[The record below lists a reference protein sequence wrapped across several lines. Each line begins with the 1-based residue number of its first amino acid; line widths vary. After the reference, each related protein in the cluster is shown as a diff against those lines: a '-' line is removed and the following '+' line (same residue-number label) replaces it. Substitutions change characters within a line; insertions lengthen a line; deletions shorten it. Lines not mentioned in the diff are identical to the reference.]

1 MTTILHSNLEADL
14 READRIEGIV
24 RTTLVDMATIQNVPG
39 AVLYLGDVAGAR
51 SDTARIPYASLDG
64 TDAFTATAAENT
76 AVATTALTDTSV
88 TVAVVRHAIRRDLSD
103 LANLTSSGP
112 GDISTNRMVA
122 SMVGEYQKGWSDTL
136 ADSLDGFSATAGTT
150 TVDMDVDDWYEAQI
164 TLQIADV
171 PGPYFCAL
179 HPRQVS
185 DFQTSLRA
193 EGGAAQWQPA
203 TAEMLAMKGQGFI
216 GMFNGVSVFK
226 LSTVNTFNTAADR
239 AGAMWGSGA
248 LGWMSGTPSFRPG
261 VITTTPGPF
270 LTVELQRPIGTAT
283 DALIG
288 HAYYGISILEQSR
301 GVSIITD
308 A

>member
-1 MTTILHSNLEADL
+1 MTTVLHSNLEADL

-24 RTTLVDMATIQNVPG
+24 RTTLVDQADLFNVPG
-39 AVLYLGDVAGAR
+39 AIIYLGDVAGMG

-64 TDAFTATAAENT
+64 SDAFTATAAENT

-88 TVAVVRHAIRRDLSD
+88 TIAVVRHAIRRDISD
-103 LANLTSSGP
+103 LANLTSRGS
-112 GDISTNRMVA
+112 GDIATARLVA
-122 SMVGEYQKGWSDTL
+122 SMVGEYSKGRMNTL

-164 TLQIADV
+164 TLQLASV
-171 PGPYFCAL
+171 TGPYFCAL
-179 HPRQVS
+179 HPRQLS

-203 TAEMLAMKGQGFI
+203 TAAMLAIKGQGFA
-216 GMFNGVSVFK
+216 GSFNGVDVYVT
-226 LSTVNTFNTAADR
+226 STVNLFNTSADR

-248 LGWMSGTPSFRPG
+248 LGWKTGTPSFRPG
-261 VITTTPGPF
+261 VIATSPSPF
-270 LTVELQRPIGTAT
+270 LTVELQRPDATAT

-288 HAYYGISILEQSR
+288 HAYYGVGILEQAR